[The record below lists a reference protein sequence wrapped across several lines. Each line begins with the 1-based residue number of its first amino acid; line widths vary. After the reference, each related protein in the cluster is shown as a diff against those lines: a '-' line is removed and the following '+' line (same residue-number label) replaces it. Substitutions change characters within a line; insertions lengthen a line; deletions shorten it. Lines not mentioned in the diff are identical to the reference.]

1 MNLFGCPVCFGGV
14 SEPAVRSALLGV
26 GLLLG
31 VVVTVLVAIGSVA
44 ISWARKGRQLAA
56 LEQEEAA
63 AEQVPQEAQPQLSSA
78 FPPPRS
84 W

>member
-1 MNLFGCPVCFGGV
+1 MILFSCPVCFGGL

-31 VVVTVLVAIGSVA
+31 VIVSVLVAVGSVA
-44 ISWARKGRQLAA
+44 MSWARKGRQLAA
-56 LEQEEAA
+56 LEDAA
-63 AEQVPQEAQPQLSSA
+63 AREPETGTAEPQLSSA

>member
-31 VVVTVLVAIGSVA
+31 VIVTVLVAVGSVA
-44 ISWARKGRQLAA
+44 ISWARKGKQLAA
-56 LEQEEAA
+56 LEEAKPAGGAPVA
-63 AEQVPQEAQPQLSSA
+63 APQLSPA

>member
-31 VVVTVLVAIGSVA
+31 VVVTVLVAVGSVA

-63 AEQVPQEAQPQLSSA
+63 AGPEPRAQPQLSSA

>member
-1 MNLFGCPVCFGGV
+1 MILFGCPVCFGGV

-31 VVVTVLVAIGSVA
+31 VIVTVLVAVGSVA
-44 ISWARKGRQLAA
+44 MSWARKGKELAA
-56 LEQEEAA
+56 LEEA
-63 AEQVPQEAQPQLSSA
+63 ERVVGSQVPAPQLSSA

>member
-31 VVVTVLVAIGSVA
+31 VVVTVLVAVGSVA

-56 LEQEEAA
+56 LEKAEASG
-63 AEQVPQEAQPQLSSA
+63 AEAPPPQLSSA

>member
-1 MNLFGCPVCFGGV
+1 MILFGCPVCFGGV

-31 VVVTVLVAIGSVA
+31 VIVTVLVAVGSVA
-44 ISWARKGRQLAA
+44 MSWARKGRQLAA
-56 LEQEEAA
+56 LEEAGA
-63 AEQVPQEAQPQLSSA
+63 AGGSELAAPRLSSA

>member
-1 MNLFGCPVCFGGV
+1 MILFNCPVCFGGL

-31 VVVTVLVAIGSVA
+31 VIVSVLVAVGSVA
-44 ISWARKGRQLAA
+44 MSWARKGRQLAA
-56 LEQEEAA
+56 LEKA
-63 AEQVPQEAQPQLSSA
+63 AESRSEKARPQLSSA

>member
-1 MNLFGCPVCFGGV
+1 MILFNCPVCFGGV

-31 VVVTVLVAIGSVA
+31 VVVSVLVAVGSVA

-56 LEQEEAA
+56 LEKAA
-63 AEQVPQEAQPQLSSA
+63 GAEPPPGAQPQLSSA

>member
-1 MNLFGCPVCFGGV
+1 MILFGCPVCFGGL

-31 VVVTVLVAIGSVA
+31 VVVTVLVVVGSVA
-44 ISWARKGRQLAA
+44 MSWARKGRQLAA
-56 LEQEEAA
+56 LEEAEAA
-63 AEQVPQEAQPQLSSA
+63 GARAEGTGPPLSPA

>member
-1 MNLFGCPVCFGGV
+1 MILFNCPVCFGGV

-31 VVVTVLVAIGSVA
+31 VVVSVLVAVGSVA

-56 LEQEEAA
+56 LEKA
-63 AEQVPQEAQPQLSSA
+63 AEPEPEEAQPQLSSA

>member
-1 MNLFGCPVCFGGV
+1 MILFSCPVCFGQVGDPSV
-14 SEPAVRSALLGV
+14 QSVLLGV

-31 VVVTVLVAIGSVA
+31 VVLTVLVAVGSVA

-56 LEQEEAA
+56 LENGS
-63 AEQVPQEAQPQLSSA
+63 PQDDPQPSPLRSA
-78 FPPPRS
+78 FPPPPP

>member
-31 VVVTVLVAIGSVA
+31 VIVTVLVAVGSVA
-44 ISWARKGRQLAA
+44 MTWARRGKRLAA
-56 LEQEEAA
+56 LEEAEAA
-63 AEQVPQEAQPQLSSA
+63 RGTDLGTPAPQLSSA

>member
-1 MNLFGCPVCFGGV
+1 MILFSCPVCFGGL

-31 VVVTVLVAIGSVA
+31 VIVSVLVAVGSVA
-44 ISWARKGRQLAA
+44 MSWARKGRQLAA
-56 LEQEEAA
+56 LENAA
-63 AEQVPQEAQPQLSSA
+63 AREPETETAEPQLSSA

>member
-1 MNLFGCPVCFGGV
+1 MILFNCPVCFGGV

-31 VVVTVLVAIGSVA
+31 VVVSVLVAVGSVA

-56 LEQEEAA
+56 LEKA
-63 AEQVPQEAQPQLSSA
+63 AEPAPPEAAQPQLSSA

>member
-1 MNLFGCPVCFGGV
+1 MILFNCPVCFGGV

-31 VVVTVLVAIGSVA
+31 VIVSVLVAVGSVA

-56 LEQEEAA
+56 LEEAA
-63 AEQVPQEAQPQLSSA
+63 AADPVPQEAQPQLSSA

>member
-1 MNLFGCPVCFGGV
+1 MIDIACPVCFGQAGD
-14 SEPAVRSALLGV
+14 PAIHSVLLGV

-44 ISWARKGRQLAA
+44 ISWARRGRQLAA
-56 LEQEEAA
+56 IEEAPSR
-63 AEQVPQEAQPQLSSA
+63 EPERELLPPLSGA
-78 FPPPRS
+78 FPPPRP

>member
-1 MNLFGCPVCFGGV
+1 MILFGCPVCFGGV
-14 SEPAVRSALLGV
+14 SDPAVHSALLGV

-31 VVVTVLVAIGSVA
+31 VVVTVLVVVGSVA
-44 ISWARKGRQLAA
+44 MTWARRGKRLAA
-56 LEQEEAA
+56 QEEAEA
-63 AEQVPQEAQPQLSSA
+63 AGGSDLASPVPQLSSA

>member
-1 MNLFGCPVCFGGV
+1 MIHICCPVCFGQAGD
-14 SEPAVRSALLGV
+14 PAVHSALLGV

-31 VVVTVLVAIGSVA
+31 VVVTVLVAVGSVA
-44 ISWARKGRQLAA
+44 ISWARRGRQLAA
-56 LEQEEAA
+56 LEE
-63 AEQVPQEAQPQLSSA
+63 VPSREPEPEGPPHLSGA